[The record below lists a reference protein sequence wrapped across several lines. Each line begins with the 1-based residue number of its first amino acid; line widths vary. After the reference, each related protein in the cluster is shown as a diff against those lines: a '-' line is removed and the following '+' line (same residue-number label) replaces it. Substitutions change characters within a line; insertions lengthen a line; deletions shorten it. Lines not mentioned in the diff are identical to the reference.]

1 MEGMVDKE
9 GMTDKRFQAMMQM
22 VIELIK
28 TSPSVE
34 EAARRVEEI
43 MKRSFYK
50 LFCEFNHISITLTNP
65 WLFPGIN
72 ARPWQG
78 R

>member
-1 MEGMVDKE
+1 MEDMVDKE

-43 MKRSFYK
+43 MKQAY
-50 LFCEFNHISITLTNP
+50 
-65 WLFPGIN
+65 
-72 ARPWQG
+72 
-78 R
+78 